1 MNQYQENKMHNVRAK
16 YATSADFCQ
25 VFENDTSQLY
35 LLAFMLTA
43 NHKDAERCF
52 VATID
57 AAFKEHTVFK
67 GWARI
72 WVKRTLI
79 KNAIEAASPL
89 SDRGTG
95 KRHLWS
101 AAPQSTSADYEI
113 DAVTKL
119 TALERFIFV
128 MSVLERYA
136 TWECSVLLGC
146 DMKKV
151 VQTRVRALCELPEAD
166 VLVLDAILNPQGDD
180 VSHREYQDA
189 SVTDVTDL
197 VDETDSAPAIGRQVG
212 GLQVA

>member
-1 MNQYQENKMHNVRAK
+1 MNQYQQKQIDKFRAE

-25 VFENDTSQLY
+25 VLENDTRQLY
-35 LLAFMLTA
+35 LLAFLLTA

-52 VATID
+52 VTTID
-57 AAFKEHTVFK
+57 AALKEQTVFK
-67 GWARI
+67 GWART

-79 KNAIEAASPL
+79 KNAIEIVPPL

-95 KRHLWS
+95 MRHLWS
-101 AAPQSTSADYEI
+101 TAPEGRPGDYEI
-113 DAVTKL
+113 DAVTRL
-119 TALERFIFV
+119 TPLERFIFV

-146 DMKKV
+146 DMKRV

-166 VLVLDAILNPQGDD
+166 VLVLDAILYPEGDD
-180 VSHREYQDA
+180 VSHREYPEA
-189 SVTDVTDL
+189 CVTDVTDL
-197 VDETDSAPAIGRQVG
+197 LDKTNTGPAIRQQAG